1 MWNIAD
7 ITMGCMALVN
17 IVVIF
22 LLGGTAVKALKHYEM
37 LKKQKKPIVFK
48 GTDIGIEDTIWK

>member
-1 MWNIAD
+1 
-7 ITMGCMALVN
+7 MGCMALVN

-22 LLGGTAVKALKHYEM
+22 LLGGTVVKALKHYEM